1 MPNVIVHCSLSQQRG
16 PKAARMYA
24 DAAASAPSAAPKT
37 AGPNVV
43 EPPTSS
49 KAEEPSLASAE
60 SQRVMIL
67 RGGFSRFQ
75 QEYHVRPMAVSSKLR
90 R

>member
-24 DAAASAPSAAPKT
+24 DAAARAPSAHAAPAS

-43 EPPTSS
+43 VPPEKSS
-49 KAEEPSLASAE
+49 AENASAGSAE

-75 QEYHVRPMAVSSKLR
+75 ELYRVRPVIVERA
-90 R
+90 